1 MEFVCRKLSGQN
13 HGIVRHDFEI
23 ECGRSETLDAGEVKS
38 VIDWFPANGIDVVWD
53 IHIGTRILAPKHIEK
68 YTGHRSP
75 PTVTTEIFS
84 VLVSITDEQ
93 VAMAFKLAWT

>member
-1 MEFVCRKLSGQN
+1 MEFEYRKPRGPN
-13 HGIVRHDFEI
+13 HGVVRHDFEA
-23 ECGRSETLDAGEVKS
+23 ECDRSETLDAGEVKS
-38 VIDWFPANGIDVVWD
+38 VIDWFPANAIEEVWD
-53 IHIGTRILAPKHIEK
+53 IQISTRILAPKHIEE

-84 VLVSITDEQ
+84 ILVSITDEQ